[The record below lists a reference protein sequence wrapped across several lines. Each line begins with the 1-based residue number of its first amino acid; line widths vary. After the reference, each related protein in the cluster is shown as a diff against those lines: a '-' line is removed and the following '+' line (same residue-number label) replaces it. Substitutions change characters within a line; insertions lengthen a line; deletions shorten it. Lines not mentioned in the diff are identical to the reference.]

1 MFRFQS
7 SDAHLVTQ
15 ILCGRKEHFAALV
28 ERYLPAVRAVARAN
42 AGSHADADDIA
53 QDTFIDAFRRL
64 DTLREA
70 SKFGHWLMRIARNKA
85 CDWAAAEIRERTKR
99 AAGGESVQGGQD
111 AVTPEQ
117 RELYDLPHRELEAMP
132 PEQREVLALFH
143 FAGRRDI

>member
-7 SDAHLVTQ
+7 NDAHLVAQ
-15 ILCGRKEHFAALV
+15 VLSGRKEHFAALV

-53 QDTFIDAFRRL
+53 QDTFVDAYRTL
-64 DTLREA
+64 DKLRERN
-70 SKFGHWLMRIARNKA
+70 KFAHWLLRIARNKA
-85 CDWAAAEIRERTKR
+85 CDWAAADRRERLKR
-99 AAGGESVQGGQD
+99 AAAGAGFAEVPP
-111 AVTPEQ
+111 TPEE
-117 RELYDLPHRELEAMP
+117 REIHALLHAELEAMP